1 MKWIRKGKTAVSF
14 GNALFCSGRCIK
26 VLTKS
31 IVWLAGVVAIF
42 LSLKI
47 PIFEN
52 RFVVVVDLQMMVELS
67 NPKMLDLVLV
77 LVIL

>member
-26 VLTKS
+26 VLMKS
-31 IVWLAGVVAIF
+31 VVWLAGVVAIF

-47 PIFEN
+47 FLKSL
-52 RFVVVVDLQMMVELS
+52 FVVVVDLQMMVELS
-67 NPKMLDLVLV
+67 NPKILDLVLV
-77 LVIL
+77 LIIL